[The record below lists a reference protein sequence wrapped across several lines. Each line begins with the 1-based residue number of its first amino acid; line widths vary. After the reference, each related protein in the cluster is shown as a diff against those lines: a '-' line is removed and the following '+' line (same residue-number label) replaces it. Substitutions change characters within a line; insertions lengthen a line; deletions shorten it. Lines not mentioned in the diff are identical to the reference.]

1 MENSIT
7 APEREPASAE
17 QGARRPWGGEQKT
30 ARCLERAEP
39 ALECDQT
46 GVWHVRAFNEAR
58 AILRSNAVRQA
69 GFKAEV
75 LTRLP
80 RLMRL
85 PLLFSDGQEHQHQR
99 RQTARFFAP
108 RVVSEQYRDLMEA
121 LSEQLIEKLRR
132 RRKVD
137 LSRLTL
143 EMAVRVAAEVVGL
156 TDSLLPG
163 MARRLE
169 AFFRY
174 PIERLSPDPRTW
186 LNFLGLQWAVLR
198 FYWLD
203 VRPAIRARR
212 RQPRQDVIS
221 HLLAQGYSPREILTE
236 CVTYGAAGM
245 ITTREFIGVAAW
257 HLLEQPALRQRFLLA
272 PEEERLTL
280 LEEVLRLEPVVGHL
294 YRRTSQELILAGPAG
309 EEQARIPAGALI
321 DLHIYAINADE
332 RLVGAQP
339 RRLCPGRPLHGERVV
354 PSLMGFGDG
363 AHRCPGAPIA
373 LQESDIFLRR
383 LLALPGL
390 RLERPPRLHW
400 NELICGYELRDFIV
414 SLDEEGDSRS
424 RVEMESAAT
433 GMATAPREP

>member
-1 MENSIT
+1 MESRII
-7 APEREPASAE
+7 APARGSEPTGQSER
-17 QGARRPWGGEQKT
+17 RLWGGEQKT

-39 ALECDQT
+39 AIEPDQA
-46 GVWHVRAFNEAR
+46 GVWHVRAFREAR
-58 AILRSNAVRQA
+58 AILRSSAVRQA

-75 LTRLP
+75 LARLP

-85 PLLFSDGQEHQHQR
+85 PLLYSEGQEHQQQR

-108 RVVSEQYRDLMEA
+108 RVVNEQYRKLMEA
-121 LSEQLIEKLRR
+121 VSEQLIEKLRR
-132 RRKVD
+132 RKKID

-143 EMAVRVAAEVVGL
+143 EMAVRIAAEVVGL
-156 TDSLLPG
+156 TDSWLPG
-163 MARRLE
+163 MASRLE

-174 PIERLSPDPRTW
+174 PIQRLGPDPRTW

-221 HLLAQGYSPREILTE
+221 HLLAQGYSAREILTE

-257 HLLEQPALRQRFLLA
+257 HLLEQPALRQRFLQA
-272 PEEERLTL
+272 PEEERLAL

-294 YRRTSQELILAGPAG
+294 YRRTSRELVLAGPA
-309 EEQARIPAGALI
+309 EEQLRIPAGAMI
-321 DLHIYAINADE
+321 DLHIYAINGDE
-332 RLVGAQP
+332 RVVGEQP
-339 RRLCPGRPLHGERVV
+339 RRLGPGRTLHEERV
-354 PSLMGFGDG
+354 PSSLMGFGDG

-390 RLERPPRLHW
+390 RLERPPRLRW
-400 NELICGYELRDFIV
+400 NELICGYELRDLIV
-414 SLDEEGDSRS
+414 SLDESGSRLQEAS
-424 RVEMESAAT
+424 PASGVITPS
-433 GMATAPREP
+433 GTAEP